1 MENDKE
7 IPSLESKVKAAQSAF
22 PAAPPRAVQS
32 CPLAQSPPVAEP
44 VEAAPAKKAKPAPA
58 KKPVPV
64 EKKSAAPEKTWI
76 KIKLID
82 VVGKPIPGERYR
94 VKVPG
99 GESVEGVLDEQGE
112 AACWNLD
119 PGTCKVTFPDLDEE
133 AWEDA

>member
-1 MENDKE
+1 MENE
-7 IPSLESKVKAAQSAF
+7 NELPGLESKVKAAQSAF
-22 PAAPPRAVQS
+22 HAAPPRAVQT
-32 CPLAQSPPVAEP
+32 CPLAEQ
-44 VEAAPAKKAKPAPA
+44 APAEEPLPAKAAKAKPTPARKPAPA
-58 KKPVPV
+58 EKKP
-64 EKKSAAPEKTWI
+64 AAPEKTWI

-82 VVGKPIPGERYR
+82 MVGKPIPGERYR

-99 GESVEGVLDEQGE
+99 GESVEGVLDEKGE